1 MKSIQTHRFFF
12 LFALLFTTFRTEA
25 QDTTRFYIV
34 SGVGILNGQGI
45 FGKSVQPS
53 IGFNSGVGF
62 KLKQNLSA
70 LVTIDFNSLKYS
82 QQNIDTNSPFLF
94 QNTSSSLLMI
104 GVHAGNDFHIR
115 HSKWSVFTYLG
126 GGYLNIGEPRVQL
139 ENANT
144 IVQNVVRQS
153 NVFGRGGVRLGYKT
167 SSAFF
172 QTLYLDASYWAS
184 PAVVQGGHIK
194 GVSLYLGTRIVM

>member
-1 MKSIQTHRFFF
+1 MKPIKIQHILF
-12 LFALLFTTFRTEA
+12 LFTLLFTISKVDA
-25 QDTTRFYIV
+25 QDTTKFYIV
-34 SGVGILNGQGI
+34 SGVGVLNGQGI

-62 KLKQNLSA
+62 KLKQNLSGLA
-70 LVTIDFNSLKYS
+70 TIDFNSLKYS
-82 QQNIDTNSPFLF
+82 QQNIDDNSPFLF

-104 GVHAGNDFHIR
+104 GAHVGNDFHIR

-126 GGYLNIGEPRVQL
+126 GGYLNIGEPRVQF

-153 NVFGRGGVRLGYKT
+153 NVFGRGGLRLGYKT

-184 PAVVQGGHIK
+184 PANVQGGPIK
-194 GVSLYLGTRIVM
+194 GVSLYFGTRIAM